1 MGQNNSRRSFI
12 KRASIT
18 SAALGTSP
26 FFIINGY
33 KTVNTFTK
41 NLR

>member
-1 MGQNNSRRSFI
+1 MGQKNSRRSFI

-26 FFIINGY
+26 FLLS
-33 KTVNTFTK
+33 TATK
-41 NLR
+41 Q